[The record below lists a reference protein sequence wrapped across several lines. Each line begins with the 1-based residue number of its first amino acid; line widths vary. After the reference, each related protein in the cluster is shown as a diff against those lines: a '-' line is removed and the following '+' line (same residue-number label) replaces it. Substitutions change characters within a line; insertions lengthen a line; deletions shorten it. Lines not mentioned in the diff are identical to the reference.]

1 MVSSEDIAKVD
12 ALGMLL
18 RARLLTASE
27 GEWGVPFEFGPAPN
41 SDYWRAKIE
50 PRLNWIQLNGSVYD
64 DPSYDRW
71 KIHARFTNGPDSD
84 LWEEAPPYEHNRSP
98 RHWVMSG
105 DNVWAIS
112 YAKLA
117 EELEVTATEDV
128 FEEIL
133 VDLKS
138 TWREI
143 CSSGG

>member
-1 MVSSEDIAKVD
+1 
-12 ALGMLL
+12 
-18 RARLLTASE
+18 
-27 GEWGVPFEFGPAPN
+27 
-41 SDYWRAKIE
+41 
-50 PRLNWIQLNGSVYD
+50 
-64 DPSYDRW
+64 
-71 KIHARFTNGPDSD
+71 
-84 LWEEAPPYEHNRSP
+84 
-98 RHWVMSG
+98 MSG

-128 FEEIL
+128 LEEIL